1 VVAATG
7 AALSGVLLAL
17 ALGWEADRTVSL
29 FVFLGAVLTIGF
41 LTVTG
46 NPARPIGRSLPSWG
60 LVLATWAATAW
71 FLAHAGAHALRWP
84 MVSPLS
90 PGDMIAA
97 SLLVVLVLEATRR
110 TIGLALA
117 VLVLLFLA
125 YALLGHRLE
134 GAFGHRLLSVTE
146 ILDHL
151 VFTTNGLV
159 GPALAVAAFLVYVFV
174 LFGAVLDRSG
184 GGDFFFDLSAALV
197 GRQAGGPAKVAVVS
211 SALYGTISGSPTADV
226 VTTGALTIPMM
237 KRLGYRPAYAGA
249 VEAAASTGGALLPP
263 VMGSAVF
270 LMSDFT
276 NIPYAEIVLSA
287 VLAGVLYYIAVF
299 FAVHARAVLDGLGAF
314 EEATTRIG
322 AVLRAG
328 WWHLVPI
335 AALVW
340 LVLSADRPVYGAGL
354 AVMIAAAI
362 LLARTRAPVRSALL
376 LFEAAIEAA
385 RRAAPV
391 GIACAVAGLVV
402 GSLTITDLAGK
413 FSSLLFSFAPDL
425 LPVVMLITAGV
436 TLLLGMGMPTPA
448 VYVLA
453 AVLAAPA
460 MVNLGVPV
468 LAAHLFVVYFA
479 SMSAIT
485 PPVAVAAFAAASIAG
500 ADPLRIAAIASRL
513 AVVGFVLPFCFVWRP
528 ALLLIGDPLA
538 VVQAIAVTLAGV
550 VALAA
555 ALEGWAG
562 RALAS
567 GERAWL
573 GLGGL
578 ALVAPLAWA
587 DLVGAA
593 MLGLWLLLRRRRA
606 LA

>member
-1 VVAATG
+1 MVGATG
-7 AALSGVLLAL
+7 AGLSGFLLAL

-29 FVFLGAVLTIGF
+29 FLFLGAVLTIGF

-46 NPARPIGRSLPSWG
+46 NPARPTGRTVPSWA
-60 LVLATWAATAW
+60 LVLAGWGATGW
-71 FLAHAGAHALRWP
+71 FLVHAEAHALRWP

-90 PGDMIAA
+90 TGDMVAA
-97 SLLVVLVLEATRR
+97 AVLVLLVLEATRR

-117 VLVLLFLA
+117 VLVLVFLA
-125 YALLGHRLE
+125 YALFGDRLE
-134 GAFGHRLLSVTE
+134 GAFGHRPLSATE

-174 LFGAVLDRSG
+174 LFGSVLDRSG

-249 VEAAASTGGALLPP
+249 VEASASTGGALLPP
-263 VMGSAVF
+263 VMGSAAF

-276 NIPYAEIVLSA
+276 NIPYAEIAVSA
-287 VLAGVLYYIAVF
+287 ALCAVLYYVAVF
-299 FAVHARAVLDGLGAF
+299 FAVHARAVLDRLGAF
-314 EEATTRIG
+314 EETRAG
-322 AVLRAG
+322 VVAVLRAG

-354 AVMIAAAI
+354 AVVIGAAI
-362 LLARTRAPVRSALL
+362 LFVRTRAPLRTAAMLL
-376 LFEAAIEAA
+376 EAAVEAA
-385 RRAAPV
+385 RRATPV

-402 GSLTITDLAGK
+402 GALTITDLAGK

-436 TLLLGMGMPTPA
+436 TVLLGMGMPTPA

-468 LAAHLFVVYFA
+468 IAAHLFVVYFA

-500 ADPLRIAAIASRL
+500 ADPLRIALLACRL

-538 VVQAIAVTLAGV
+538 ILPAIVATLAGV

-555 ALEGWAG
+555 ALEGWAWRPLG
-562 RALAS
+562 P
-567 GERAWL
+567 GERL
-573 GLGGL
+573 LVGLGGA

-587 DLVGAA
+587 DLAGAVL
-593 MLGLWLLLRRRRA
+593 LGLWFALRRSSRRP
-606 LA
+606 

>member
-7 AALSGVLLAL
+7 AGLSGFLLAL
-17 ALGWEADRTVSL
+17 ALGWEADRTASL

-46 NPARPIGRSLPSWG
+46 NPARPTGRSLPSWG
-60 LVLATWAATAW
+60 LVLAAWGATAW
-71 FLAHAGAHALRWP
+71 FLVHAEAHALRWP

-97 SLLVVLVLEATRR
+97 SLLVALVLEATRR

-117 VLVLLFLA
+117 LLVLLFLA
-125 YALLGHRLE
+125 YALFGHRLE
-134 GAFGHRLLSVTE
+134 GAFAHRPLGVAE

-184 GGDFFFDLSAALV
+184 GGDFFFDLAAALV
-197 GRQAGGPAKVAVVS
+197 GRQAGGPAKVAVVA

-276 NIPYAEIVLSA
+276 NIPYAEIALSA
-287 VLAGVLYYIAVF
+287 ALAGMLYFVAVF
-299 FAVHARAVLDGLGAF
+299 LAVHARAALDGLGAF
-314 EEATTRIG
+314 DGATMRVG

-354 AVMIAAAI
+354 ALAIAAAI
-362 LLARTRAPVRSALL
+362 LLVRTRAPVRSTLL
-376 LFEAAIEAA
+376 LLGAAIEAA

-460 MVNLGVPV
+460 MVSLGVPV

-500 ADPLRIAAIASRL
+500 ADPFRIAATASRL

-538 VVQAIAVTLAGV
+538 IVQAIAVTLAGV

-562 RALAS
+562 RRLGP

-573 GLGGL
+573 GLGGV

-587 DLVGAA
+587 DLAGAA
-593 MLGLWLLLRRRRA
+593 MLGLWLVVRVRRA
-606 LA
+606 RG

>member
-1 VVAATG
+1 MVGAVG
-7 AALSGVLLAL
+7 AALSAFLLAL
-17 ALGWEADRTVSL
+17 ALGREADRTVSL
-29 FVFLGAVLTIGF
+29 FLFLGAVLTIGF

-46 NPARPIGRSLPSWG
+46 NPRRPTGRSLPAWG
-60 LVLATWAATAW
+60 LVIATWAAIAW
-71 FLAHAGAHALRWP
+71 FLVHAEAHALRWP

-90 PGDMIAA
+90 PGDLLAA
-97 SLLVVLVLEATRR
+97 SALIVLVLEATRR
-110 TIGLALA
+110 MIGLALA

-125 YALLGHRLE
+125 YAVFGDRLE
-134 GAFGHRLLSVTE
+134 GAFGHRPLSVAE

-159 GPALAVAAFLVYVFV
+159 GPALAVAAFLVYAFV

-184 GGDFFFDLSAALV
+184 GGEFFFDLAAALV

-249 VEAAASTGGALLPP
+249 VEASASAGGALLPP
-263 VMGSAVF
+263 VMGSAAF

-276 NIPYAEIVLSA
+276 NIPYAEIVVSA
-287 VLAGVLYYIAVF
+287 ALTGVLYYVAVF
-299 FAVHARAVLDGLGAF
+299 FAVHARAVLEQLGAF
-314 EEATTRIG
+314 DAVSARVA

-328 WWHLVPI
+328 WWHLAPI

-340 LVLSADRPVYGAGL
+340 LVLSADRPVFGAGL
-354 AVMIAAAI
+354 AVVIAAAI
-362 LLARTRAPVRSALL
+362 TFVRTGAPLHLAATLLTAS
-376 LFEAAIEAA
+376 IEAA

-413 FSSLLFSFAPDL
+413 FSSLLFSFAPGL

-453 AVLAAPA
+453 SVLAAPA
-460 MVNLGVPV
+460 MVNLGVPM

-500 ADPLRIAAIASRL
+500 ADPLRIAVIACRL
-513 AVVGFVLPFCFVWRP
+513 AVVGFLLPFCFVWRP
-528 ALLLIGDPLA
+528 ALLMVGDPLA
-538 VVQAIAVTLAGV
+538 IVQALAATAAGV

-555 ALEGWAG
+555 ALEGW
-562 RALAS
+562 LARRLS
-567 GERAWL
+567 PLDRL
-573 GLGGL
+573 LVGL
-578 ALVAPLAWA
+578 AGAALLAPLAWT
-587 DLVGAA
+587 DLAGAA
-593 MLGLWLLLRRRRA
+593 LLAGWLAVARKG
-606 LA
+606 

>member
-1 VVAATG
+1 MVAAVG
-7 AALSGVLLAL
+7 AALSAFLLAL

-46 NPARPIGRSLPSWG
+46 NPRRPAGRSLPSWG
-60 LVLATWAATAW
+60 LVIATWASVGW
-71 FLAHAGAHALRWP
+71 FLVHAEAHALRWP

-90 PGDMIAA
+90 PGDLIAA
-97 SLLVVLVLEATRR
+97 SVLILLVLEATRR

-117 VLVLLFLA
+117 ILVLLFLA
-125 YALLGHRLE
+125 YAVFGDRLE
-134 GAFGHRLLSVTE
+134 GAFGHRPLSITE

-151 VFTTNGLV
+151 VFTTNGLI

-249 VEAAASTGGALLPP
+249 VESSASAGGALLPP
-263 VMGSAVF
+263 VMGSAAF

-276 NIPYAEIVLSA
+276 NIPYAEIVVSA
-287 VLAGVLYYIAVF
+287 ALTGVLYYVAVF
-299 FAVHARAVLDGLGAF
+299 FAVHARAVLDELGAF
-314 EEATTRIG
+314 EGATARLA

-354 AVMIAAAI
+354 AVVIGAAI
-362 LLARTRAPVRSALL
+362 LLIRTRAPLRTAATLL
-376 LFEAAIEAA
+376 TAAIEAA

-453 AVLAAPA
+453 SVLAAPA
-460 MVNLGVPV
+460 MVNLGVPM

-500 ADPLRIAAIASRL
+500 ADPLRIAVIACRL
-513 AVVGFVLPFCFVWRP
+513 AIVGFVLPFCFVWRP
-528 ALLLIGDPLA
+528 ALLLIGDPLS
-538 VVQAIAVTLAGV
+538 VVLAFAATLAGV

-555 ALEGWAG
+555 ALEGWLA
-562 RALAS
+562 RRLSALD
-567 GERAWL
+567 RVLL
-573 GLGGL
+573 GLAGAG
-578 ALVAPLAWA
+578 LVAPVAWA
-587 DLVGAA
+587 DVTGAVLLA
-593 MLGLWLLLRRRRA
+593 GWLLVVRRR
-606 LA
+606 

>member
-1 VVAATG
+1 M
-7 AALSGVLLAL
+7 AL
-17 ALGWEADRTVSL
+17 ALGWETDRTVSL

-46 NPARPIGRSLPSWG
+46 NPQRPTGRSLPSWG
-60 LVLATWAATAW
+60 LVAATWASVGW
-71 FLAHAGAHALRWP
+71 FLAHAEAHALRWP

-90 PGDMIAA
+90 TGDLIAA
-97 SLLVVLVLEATRR
+97 AALMLLVLEATRR

-117 VLVLLFLA
+117 ILVLLFLA
-125 YALLGHRLE
+125 YAVFGDRLE
-134 GAFGHRLLSVTE
+134 GAFGHRPLSITE

-151 VFTTNGLV
+151 VFTTNGIV
-159 GPALAVAAFLVYVFV
+159 GPALAVAALLVYVFV

-184 GGDFFFDLSAALV
+184 GGDFFFDLAAALV

-249 VEAAASTGGALLPP
+249 VESSASAGGALLPP
-263 VMGSAVF
+263 VMGSAAF

-276 NIPYAEIVLSA
+276 NIPYAEIVVSA
-287 VLAGVLYYIAVF
+287 ALTGVLYYVAVF
-299 FAVHARAVLDGLGAF
+299 FAVHARAVLDQLGAF
-314 EEATTRIG
+314 DSATAPVA

-335 AALVW
+335 AVLVW

-354 AVMIAAAI
+354 AVVIAAAI
-362 LLARTRAPVRSALL
+362 LPIRTRAPLHAAATLL
-376 LFEAAIEAA
+376 TAAIEAA

-402 GSLTITDLAGK
+402 GSLTVTDLAGK

-453 AVLAAPA
+453 SVLAAPA
-460 MVNLGVPV
+460 MVNLGVPM

-500 ADPLRIAAIASRL
+500 ADPLRIAVIACRL
-513 AVVGFVLPFCFVWRP
+513 AIVGFVLPFCFVWRP
-528 ALLLIGDPLA
+528 ALLLIGDPWSIVLA
-538 VVQAIAVTLAGV
+538 LAATLAGV

-555 ALEGWAG
+555 ALEGWLARRLASPE
-562 RALAS
+562 RAL
-567 GERAWL
+567 L
-573 GLGGL
+573 GLAGA
-578 ALVAPLAWA
+578 ALVAPIAKA
-587 DLVGAA
+587 DLAGAA
-593 MLGLWLLLRRRRA
+593 LLGCWLLIALRRSSLSA
-606 LA
+606 GSDTSP